1 MTRPRNPPSI
11 PAGSTAPLADRPGPT
26 DAQRGRATEAGLNTD
41 SRGGPGSAR
50 EAGRSET
57 GHGIGDDSPSTEPRD
72 GRRIPTQAPSQGL
85 AGAQGSGGGA
95 RRGTRPPSGGGR
107 GRGA

>member
-1 MTRPRNPPSI
+1 MTRPRNPPPI

-50 EAGRSET
+50 AAGRSET
-57 GHGIGDDSPSTEPRD
+57 DPPRDSGAGSEPRD
-72 GRRIPTQAPSQGL
+72 GERLGTLAPSQGL

-95 RRGTRPPSGGGR
+95 RRGTKPPSGGGR